1 MTEGKHA
8 MRFKNAWR
16 NFAADERGITAIQ
29 YSLTAILCSVAIIA
43 GLYGVRGSLNQN
55 IGDVSTNLQDATN

>member
-1 MTEGKHA
+1 
-8 MRFKNAWR
+8 MRIKNAWQR
-16 NFAADERGITAIQ
+16 FAADERGITAIQ
-29 YSLTAILCSVAIIA
+29 YSLIAILCSVAIIA